1 MPWSVDNI
9 YQYTRFL
16 TNKNQAGGISAT
28 DLFNAW
34 NGEQAMYHQDL
45 VGRWQKQSNT
55 KTGIMSGLVEDEV
68 TISALSPF
76 IVPLTNVAIAGGIA
90 AKPVDYIYGVALRI
104 NGAKVFSVSHDMVA
118 SVNDDVIDPPSIPDN
133 KYYYTEYLNYFSFL
147 PSTVTAYDLDYV
159 AETTD
164 VVWGFSLDANKR
176 QVYDPTPGV
185 SIQPKWNKNTTI
197 EITRR
202 TLKSFGLHFD
212 SREFENFGESNTQT
226 GD

>member
-16 TNKNQAGGISAT
+16 TNKNQSGGISST

-34 NGEQAMYHQDL
+34 NGEQAMLHNDL
-45 VGRWQKQSNT
+45 VGRWQKQNNT
-55 KTGIMSGLVEDEV
+55 KTGVASGMVEDEV
-68 TISALSPF
+68 TIAMMSPF
-76 IVPLTNVAIAGGIA
+76 IVPVVGLAVSGGLGF
-90 AKPVDYIYGVALRI
+90 KPSDYIYGLALRI
-104 NGAKVFSVSHDMVA
+104 NGAKVFSISHDMIA
-118 SVNDDVIDPPSIPDN
+118 SVNDDVIDPPSLIDN
-133 KYYYTEYLNYFSFL
+133 KYYYTEYLSYFSIY
-147 PSTVTAYDLDYV
+147 PAGATAMDLDYV

-164 VVWGFSLDANKR
+164 IVWGFTFDANGR
-176 QVYDPTPGV
+176 QVYNPATSV
-185 SIQPKWNKNTTI
+185 QPKWNKNTTI

-212 SREFENFGESNTQT
+212 SREFENFGQSNIQT

>member
-9 YQYTRFL
+9 YSYTRFL
-16 TNKNQAGGISAT
+16 TNKNQSGGISST

-34 NGEQAMYHQDL
+34 NGEQAMLHQDV

-55 KTGIMSGLVEDEV
+55 KTGIMTGLIEDEV
-68 TISALSPF
+68 TISMLSPF
-76 IVPLTNVAIAGGIA
+76 LVPLVNVPIAGGLGF
-90 AKPVDYIYGVALRI
+90 KPVDYIYGVALRLA
-104 NGAKVFSVSHDMVA
+104 GAKVFFVSHDMIA
-118 SVNDDVIDPPSIPDN
+118 SVNDDVIDPPNVPAN
-133 KYYYTEYLNYFSFL
+133 KFYYTEYLSYFSFL
-147 PSTVTAYDLDYV
+147 PNTVTAFDLDYI

-164 VVWGFSLDANKR
+164 IVWGFTFDAQGR
-176 QVYDPTPGV
+176 QVYNPGTSV
-185 SIQPKWNKNTTI
+185 QPKWNKSTTI

-212 SREFENFGESNTQT
+212 SREFENFGESNIQT

>member
-34 NGEQAMYHQDL
+34 NGEQAMLHQDL

-76 IVPLTNVAIAGGIA
+76 IIPLTNIVIAGGIA
-90 AKPVDYIYGVALRI
+90 AKPDDYIYGVALRI
-104 NGAKVFSVSHDMVA
+104 NGAKVFSVSHDMIWA
-118 SVNDDVIDPPSIPDN
+118 VNDDVIDPPSTADDA
-133 KYYYTEYLNYFSFL
+133 YYYTEYLNYFSFL
-147 PSTVTAYDLDYV
+147 PPAVTLFDLDYV

-164 VVWGFSLDANKR
+164 IVWNYSLDANNR
-176 QVYDPTPGV
+176 QQYKPVGSV
-185 SIQPKWNKNTTI
+185 QPKWNKNTVI

-202 TLKSFGLHFD
+202 TLKTFGLHFD
-212 SREFENFGESNTQT
+212 SREFENFGESNIQT

>member
-34 NGEQAMYHQDL
+34 NGEQAMQHQDL

-55 KTGIMSGLVEDEV
+55 KTGIMSGLIEDEV
-68 TISALSPF
+68 TISMLSPF
-76 IVPLTNVAIAGGIA
+76 IVPVTIAVAGGLGF
-90 AKPVDYIYGVALRI
+90 KPTDYIYGIALRI
-104 NGAKVFSVSHDMVA
+104 NGAKVFSVSHDTVWA
-118 SVNDDVIDPPSIPDN
+118 VIDDVIDPPSIPDDS
-133 KYYYTEYLNYFSFL
+133 YYYTEYLSYFSFL
-147 PSTVTAYDLDYV
+147 PATVTTFDLDYV

-164 VVWGFSLDANKR
+164 IVWGFTLDGNNR
-176 QVYDPTPGV
+176 QVYNPATSV
-185 SIQPKWNKNTTI
+185 QPKWNKNTTI

-202 TLKSFGLHFD
+202 ALKSFGLHFD
-212 SREFENFGESNTQT
+212 SREFENFGQSNIQT

>member
-16 TNKNQAGGISAT
+16 TNKNQAGGISPT

-45 VGRWQKQSNT
+45 VGRWQKQNNT
-55 KTGIMSGLVEDEV
+55 KTGIMSGMIEDEI
-68 TISALSPF
+68 TISSMSPF
-76 IVPLTNVAIAGGIA
+76 IIPVTIPIAGGLGF
-90 AKPVDYIYGVALRI
+90 KPADYIYGIALRI
-104 NGAKVFSVSHDMVA
+104 NRAKVFSVSHDQIYAVY
-118 SVNDDVIDPPSIPDN
+118 DDVIDPPSLADN
-133 KYYYTEYLNYFSFL
+133 KYYYTEYLSYFSFI
-147 PSTVTAYDLDYV
+147 PDTTTTFDLDYV
-159 AETTD
+159 AETND
-164 VVWGFSLDANKR
+164 IVWGFTLDANNR
-176 QVYDPTPGV
+176 QVYNAGA

-212 SREFENFGESNTQT
+212 SREFENFGQSNIQT

>member
-1 MPWSVDNI
+1 
-9 YQYTRFL
+9 L
-16 TNKNQAGGISAT
+16 TNKNLAGGISAT

-34 NGEQAMYHQDL
+34 NGEQAMLHQDV
-45 VGRWQKQSNT
+45 VGRWQKQNNT
-55 KTGIMSGLVEDEV
+55 KTGVMSGLIEDEV
-68 TISALSPF
+68 TISMLSPF
-76 IVPLTNVAIAGGIA
+76 IVPLTGVAIAGGVA
-90 AKPVDYIYGVALRI
+90 AKPVDYIYGVALRM

-133 KYYYTEYLNYFSFL
+133 KYYYTEYLNYFCFL
-147 PSTVTAYDLDYV
+147 PAAVTAYDLDYV

-164 VVWGFSLDANKR
+164 IVWGYTLDANNR
-176 QVYDPTPGV
+176 QVYSDGN
-185 SIQPKWNKNTTI
+185 SIQPKWNKNTVI

-212 SREFENFGESNTQT
+212 DREFENFGESNIQT

>member
-9 YQYTRFL
+9 YSYTKFL
-16 TNKNQAGGISAT
+16 TNKNQAGGISST

-34 NGEQAMYHQDL
+34 NGEQAMLHQDV

-55 KTGIMSGLVEDEV
+55 KTGIMSGLIEDEV
-68 TISALSPF
+68 TISMLSPF
-76 IVPLTNVAIAGGIA
+76 IVPVVNIAIAGGLGF
-90 AKPVDYIYGVALRI
+90 KPADYIYGLALRI
-104 NGAKVFSVSHDMVA
+104 NKAKVFSVNHDMIA
-118 SVNDDVIDPPSIPDN
+118 SVIDDVIDPPSIPDN
-133 KYYYTEYLNYFSFL
+133 KYYYTEYLSYFSFQ
-147 PSTVTAYDLDYV
+147 PPAATAFDLDYV

-164 VVWGFSLDANKR
+164 IVWGFTLDGQGR
-176 QVYDPTPGV
+176 PVYNPATSV
-185 SIQPKWNKNTTI
+185 QPKWNKNTTI

-212 SREFENFGESNTQT
+212 SREFENFGESNIQT

>member
-16 TNKNQAGGISAT
+16 TNKNQSGGISAT

-68 TISALSPF
+68 TISALAPF
-76 IVPLTNVAIAGGIA
+76 IVPVTIAISGGLGF
-90 AKPVDYIYGVALRI
+90 KPTDYIYSVALRI
-104 NGAKVFSVSHDMVA
+104 NGTKVFSVNHDMIWA
-118 SVNDDVIDPPSIPDN
+118 VNDEVIDPPAVADN
-133 KYYYTEYLNYFSFL
+133 SYYYSEYLSYFSFL
-147 PSTVTAYDLDYV
+147 PATVTSFDLDYV

-164 VVWGFSLDANKR
+164 VVWGFNLDANNR
-176 QVYDPTPGV
+176 QIYNPATSV
-185 SIQPKWNKNTTI
+185 QPKWNKNTVI

-212 SREFENFGESNTQT
+212 SREFEGFGESNIQT
-226 GD
+226 GN

>member
-9 YQYTRFL
+9 YAYTKFL

-34 NGEQAMYHQDL
+34 NGEQAMLHQDL
-45 VGRWQKQSNT
+45 VGRWQKQNNT
-55 KTGIMSGLVEDEV
+55 KTGVMSGLVEDEI
-68 TISALSPF
+68 TISALAPF
-76 IVPLTNVAIAGGIA
+76 IIPVTGVAIAAGQGV
-90 AKPVDYIYGVALRI
+90 KPVDYIYGVALRI
-104 NGAKVFSVSHDMVA
+104 NGAKVFSVSHDMIWA
-118 SVNDDVIDPPSIPDN
+118 VNDDVIDPPSIPDDA
-133 KYYYTEYLNYFSFL
+133 YYYTEYLNYFSFL
-147 PSTVTAYDLDYV
+147 PTTVTAFDLDYV

-164 VVWGFSLDANKR
+164 IVWGYTLDANNR
-176 QVYDPTPGV
+176 QVYSAGLST
-185 SIQPKWNKNTTI
+185 QPKWNKSTTI

-212 SREFENFGESNTQT
+212 SREFENFGESNIQT

>member
-1 MPWSVDNI
+1 MPWSVNNI
-9 YQYTRFL
+9 LNYTMFL

-28 DLFNAW
+28 DLFSAW
-34 NGEQAMYHQDL
+34 NGEQAMQHQDL
-45 VGRWQKQSNT
+45 VGRWQKQNNT
-55 KTGIMSGLVEDEV
+55 KSGIMSGMIEDEI
-68 TISALSPF
+68 TISAMSPF
-76 IVPLTNVAIAGGIA
+76 IVPLTGIA
-90 AKPVDYIYGVALRI
+90 IGAGTGLKPADYIYGVALRI

-147 PSTVTAYDLDYV
+147 PSAVTAFDLDYV

-164 VVWGFSLDANKR
+164 IVWAFTLDANKR
-176 QVYDPTPGV
+176 QVYDPV
-185 SIQPKWNKNTTI
+185 NSVQPKWNKNTTI

-212 SREFENFGESNTQT
+212 SREFENFGDSNIQT

>member
-1 MPWSVDNI
+1 MPWSVNDI
-9 YQYTRFL
+9 YNYTKFL

-76 IVPLTNVAIAGGIA
+76 IIPLTGVAIAGGIA
-90 AKPVDYIYGVALRI
+90 AKPTDYISGIALRI

-118 SVNDDVIDPPSIPDN
+118 SVNDDVIDPPFIPDN

-159 AETTD
+159 AETND
-164 VVWGFSLDANKR
+164 IVWNYTLDANNR
-176 QVYDPTPGV
+176 QVYA
-185 SIQPKWNKNTTI
+185 SIGSTQPKWNKNTVI

-212 SREFENFGESNTQT
+212 SREFENFGESNIQS

>member
-9 YQYTRFL
+9 YSYTKFL
-16 TNKNQAGGISAT
+16 TNKNQAGGISTT

-34 NGEQAMYHQDL
+34 NGEQAMLHQDV
-45 VGRWQKQSNT
+45 VGRWQKQNNT
-55 KTGIMSGLVEDEV
+55 KTGIMTGLVEDEV
-68 TISALSPF
+68 TISMLSPF
-76 IVPLTNVAIAGGIA
+76 IVPLVNIAVAGGVGL
-90 AKPVDYIYGVALRI
+90 KPIDYIYGVALRI
-104 NGAKVFSVSHDMVA
+104 AGAKVFSVSHDMVA
-118 SVNDDVIDPPSIPDN
+118 NVNDDVIDPPSIADN

-147 PSTVTAYDLDYV
+147 PDTGIAQFDLDYV

-164 VVWGFSLDANKR
+164 IVWGFTIDGNNR
-176 QVYDPTPGV
+176 QVYNPGTSV
-185 SIQPKWNKNTTI
+185 QPKWNKNTTI

-212 SREFENFGESNTQT
+212 SREFENFGESNIQT

>member
-9 YQYTRFL
+9 YSYTRFL

-34 NGEQAMYHQDL
+34 NGEQAMLHQDL

-55 KTGIMSGLVEDEV
+55 KTGIMSGLIEDEV
-68 TISALSPF
+68 TISALAPF
-76 IVPLTNVAIAGGIA
+76 IVPVTIPVAGGLGF
-90 AKPVDYIYGVALRI
+90 KPADYIYGVALRI
-104 NGAKVFSVSHDMVA
+104 KKAKVFSVSHDTIWAVD
-118 SVNDDVIDPPSIPDN
+118 DDVIDPASIPDDS
-133 KYYYTEYLNYFSFL
+133 YYYTEYLSYFSFL
-147 PSTVTAYDLDYV
+147 PNTVTSFDLDYV
-159 AETTD
+159 AETND
-164 VVWGFSLDANKR
+164 IVWGFTLDGNNR
-176 QVYDPTPGV
+176 QVYNPATSV
-185 SIQPKWNKNTTI
+185 QPKWNKNTVI

-212 SREFENFGESNTQT
+212 SREFENFGQSNIQT